1 MQKVK
6 IFKVI
11 FTFAA
16 ILFLAKPFLGFKAF
30 GQITKPHISHSVLVK
45 SFTKRKPENLQ
56 EAHASAQQLHQRIAN
71 PPLMLLAGLILP
83 LSLLLSFL
91 LDEGVKLTESTIS
104 ILRYSTISPQPA
116 YLRSGKLTI

>member
-1 MQKVK
+1 MQKVR
-6 IFKVI
+6 IFKII

-30 GQITKPHISHSVLVK
+30 GQIAKPRISHTVLVK

-56 EAHASAQQLHQRIAN
+56 DTYASAQKVHQRIAN

-83 LSLLLSFL
+83 LSLLSFL
-91 LDEGVKLTESTIS
+91 LDEGVKLTAGTIS
-104 ILRYSTISPQPA
+104 TLHWSALSPQPA
-116 YLRSGKLTI
+116 YLLSGKLTI

>member
-11 FTFAA
+11 FTFSA
-16 ILFLAKPFLGFKAF
+16 ILFLAKPFLGFEAF
-30 GQITKPHISHSVLVK
+30 SQVIKPRISHTVLVK
-45 SFTKRKPENLQ
+45 SFTKRKPENLE
-56 EAHASAQQLHQRIAN
+56 EAYANAQKVHQRIAN

-91 LDEGVKLTESTIS
+91 LDEGAKLTASITST
-104 ILRYSTISPQPA
+104 LRWSTLSPQPA
-116 YLRSGKLTI
+116 YLLSGKLTI

>member
-6 IFKVI
+6 IFKII

-30 GQITKPHISHSVLVK
+30 GKEVKPHISYSMLVK
-45 SFTKRKPENLQ
+45 SFTKRKPENLD
-56 EAHASAQQLHQRIAN
+56 EAYTSAQALHQRIAN

-83 LSLLLSFL
+83 LSALLSFL
-91 LDEGVKLTESTIS
+91 LDEGIKLTASSISTFRW
-104 ILRYSTISPQPA
+104 LTISPQPA
-116 YLRSGKLTI
+116 YLLSGKLTI

>member
-11 FTFAA
+11 FTLAA
-16 ILFLAKPFLGFKAF
+16 ILFLAKPFLGFEAF
-30 GQITKPHISHSVLVK
+30 GQVTKPRISHTVLVK

-56 EAHASAQQLHQRIAN
+56 DAYANAQKLQQRIAN

-83 LSLLLSFL
+83 LSLLLSSL
-91 LDEGVKLTESTIS
+91 LDEGIKLTASTIS
-104 ILRYSTISPQPA
+104 TLRYSVISPQPA

>member
-11 FTFAA
+11 FIVAA

-30 GQITKPHISHSVLVK
+30 GKVVKPRISYTMLVK
-45 SFTKRKPENLQ
+45 SFTKRKPENLE
-56 EAHASAQQLHQRIAN
+56 EAYISAQQLHQRIAD

-91 LDEGVKLTESTIS
+91 LDESVRLTASTIS
-104 ILRYSTISPQPA
+104 AFRWSTLCPQPA
-116 YLRSGKLTI
+116 YLLSGKLTI